1 MTRPTSAMIRDIV
14 AICAA
19 VALVGLSFGA
29 LAAAA
34 GLSLSIAVALS
45 ALVLAGGSQF
55 LFVAVIAAGASPWA
69 GVIGGLLINARHLP
83 FGLAMSDV
91 VGRGW
96 IAKVAG
102 AHILIDEVVAYARAQ
117 KTPQEARLAYWIC
130 GIALAAV
137 WNVATIAGAMLGS
150 IIPDPSAFG
159 IDAAFP
165 AALLALLLPGLR
177 GDSSDAVT
185 GRRVVVTGSAVAL
198 ALTPWLP
205 PGLPVLAGLAGLVA
219 VRKAAA

>member
-1 MTRPTSAMIRDIV
+1 MTRPTPAMIRDIV

-96 IAKVAG
+96 MAKVAG

-117 KTPQEARLAYWIC
+117 KTLQEARLAYWIC
-130 GIALAAV
+130 GIALATV

-177 GDSSDAVT
+177 GASADAVT

-219 VRKAAA
+219 VRKAPA

>member
-130 GIALAAV
+130 GIALAVV